1 MVWTRKRQAA
11 VGKLHGT
18 GTQTVKMNPGKAKLI
33 AELDKQIGE
42 KSSEMAKKLV
52 DDFLAGKV
60 TSMKMLNAM
69 ADELI
74 NCEDL
79 VVISQLCSY
88 AESLA
93 GEQQVAAETAEAAV
107 ETVNVEVEAELAIQ

>member
-1 MVWTRKRQAA
+1 
-11 VGKLHGT
+11 
-18 GTQTVKMNPGKAKLI
+18 MNPGKAKLI